1 MKTKKFNQRDFP
13 DSGLAVNML
22 MDSVT
27 MAKYAIDNGMK
38 IPEKIGAMLM
48 KTESKVKTILAE
60 LKNLS
65 ELKSLDEK
73 AEKRKKEL
81 ESNINNAILNDIDGL
96 TTIHGKLSELV
107 SPATPRS
114 IAITE
119 PAIGIKERA
128 TRFPLFR
135 NMIIVSIVCLVGYI
149 FSKAQIFEF
158 GALTLNRALLIMML
172 KSKILY
178 QLHIVFAAGLGAS
191 FYILFTVNRY
201 FIARTYDTKYTP
213 SYWNRFYLG
222 IIAGSILTN
231 VILTGGNLPGKASA
245 TVLSMTPTLIALLG
259 GFSTDAVY
267 RILRRFVEMLLTL
280 VRGETQDIIAVRK
293 KEFEVKANERIS
305 KMKLNTAASLLKIYE
320 EVNKGLSAESEE
332 QFKNILD
339 SLIEDVEEP

>member
-1 MKTKKFNQRDFP
+1 MKTRKFNQRDFS

-48 KTESKVKTILAE
+48 KTESKVKISLAE

-65 ELKSLDEK
+65 ALKSLDEK

-81 ESNINNAILNDIDGL
+81 ESNINNAILNNIDGL
-96 TTIHGKLSELV
+96 TNIHGKLSGLV

-119 PAIGIKERA
+119 PAIGIKGGI
-128 TRFPLFR
+128 TRFPFFR
-135 NMIIVSIVCLVGYI
+135 NMIIISLVCLVGYI
-149 FSKAQIFEF
+149 LSKVQIFEF
-158 GALTLNRALLIMML
+158 GALTLNRAFFITIL

-191 FYILFTVNRY
+191 FYILFTANRY

-231 VILTGGNLPGKASA
+231 VILTGSNLPGKTSA
-245 TVLSMTPTLIALLG
+245 TVVSMTPTLIALLG
-259 GFSTDAVY
+259 GFSTDVVY
-267 RILRRFVEMLLTL
+267 RILRRLVEMLLTL
-280 VRGETQDIIAVRK
+280 VRGETQDIIAVRE

-339 SLIEDVEEP
+339 SLIEDV